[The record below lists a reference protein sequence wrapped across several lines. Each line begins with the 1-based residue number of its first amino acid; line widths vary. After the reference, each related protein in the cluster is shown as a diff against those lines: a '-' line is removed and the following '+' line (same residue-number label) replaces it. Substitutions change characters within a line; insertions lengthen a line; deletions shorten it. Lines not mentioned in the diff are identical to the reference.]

1 MMSLATFLRTVIT
14 ISCGTSSISMIC
26 TEKRETMQLIFDM
39 YRVLSQKFKEYHRIY
54 HNFGYE
60 MKIFDKISKLTVI

>member
-1 MMSLATFLRTVIT
+1 
-14 ISCGTSSISMIC
+14 MIC